1 MPTVNSEQIR
11 NLGNR
16 GYSVAMRIL
25 RHNEDAADAVQD
37 AFQQLFKRGDQF
49 DSNRGTVQAWFLK
62 IVRNRSLDMKKRK
75 RPTTENESP
84 VVDPR
89 NQAPDDHA
97 EKNEQVQLVRQ
108 KLRELKPDE
117 HEIIMLRDFH
127 NMSYGEIATV
137 LQIANGTVMSRL
149 HRARQLLRE
158 KVLKN
163 NASLFESEFNRPHDE
178 TAGIPG
184 KGNQS

>member
-25 RHNEDAADAVQD
+25 CHNEDAADAVQD

-49 DSNRGTVQAWFLK
+49 DANRGTVQAWFLK

-75 RPTTENESP
+75 KPTTENESP

-108 KLRELKPDE
+108 KLKELKPDE
-117 HEIIMLRDFH
+117 YEIIMLRDFH
-127 NMSYGEIATV
+127 NMSYSEISTV
-137 LQIANGTVMSRL
+137 LQIASGTVMSRL
-149 HRARQLLRE
+149 HRARQQLRQ
-158 KVLKN
+158 KVLQN
-163 NASLFESEFNRPHDE
+163 HASLLGSENNRLDDES
-178 TAGIPG
+178 AGVPG
-184 KGNQS
+184 KGIEP